1 MMKNLLIIG
10 QPRTGKSTLANMI
23 CDRLGWSVVSI
34 DALVAS
40 FRNVFPEL
48 GLHLEP
54 EIAEPRLAPF
64 VFEYMKQIASES
76 PNLHFVIEGC
86 HISPETVAKHIGD
99 TGYNVVCLGVPT
111 MTPQHFF
118 ELVKQN
124 DPATDWAA
132 AKESAEILQM
142 AECFINR
149 SKQQQAQCLELN
161 IPFIDTSSNRDEKF
175 VKFINGLK

>member
-1 MMKNLLIIG
+1 MKNLLIIG

-34 DALVAS
+34 DALVAA

-76 PNLHFVIEGC
+76 PTRHFVIEGC
-86 HISPETVAKHIGD
+86 HISPETAAKYMADIGC
-99 TGYNVVCLGVPT
+99 GVVCLGGGDNVPGT
-111 MTPQHFF
+111 FF
-118 ELVKQN
+118 R
-124 DPATDWAA
+124 T
-132 AKESAEILQM
+132 
-142 AECFINR
+142 
-149 SKQQQAQCLELN
+149 
-161 IPFIDTSSNRDEKF
+161 
-175 VKFINGLK
+175 G